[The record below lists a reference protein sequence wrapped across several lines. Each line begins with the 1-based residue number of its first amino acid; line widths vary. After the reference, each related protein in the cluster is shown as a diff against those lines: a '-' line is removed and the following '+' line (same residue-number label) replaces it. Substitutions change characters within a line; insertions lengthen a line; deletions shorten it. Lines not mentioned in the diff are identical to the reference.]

1 MNADRNERIIVE
13 QNGDHVHEQR
23 VVEDV
28 NLENRQAVAKV
39 VQLVWLAFGMLEA
52 LIGLRIMLKLIAANP
67 NSAFTSF
74 IYALTEIFLW
84 PFQNIVANPS
94 IQNSVIELSS
104 LIAILVYALIGW
116 AVARLIWLLFYR
128 RATTSV
134 TSYHRDEF

>member
-1 MNADRNERIIVE
+1 MSADRNEKIVIE
-13 QNGDHVHEQR
+13 QDGNHVHEKR
-23 VVEDV
+23 VVKDV

-39 VQLVWLAFGMLEA
+39 VQLVWLVFGILEA

-74 IYALTEIFLW
+74 IYRLTDIFLW

-94 IQNSVIELSS
+94 IQNSVIELTS

-128 RATTSV
+128 RSTTSV
-134 TSYHRDEF
+134 TSYHRDDY